1 MRITTIATAA
11 LVALSSATLAT
22 LASAETAVVDTTS
35 PAPMIIT
42 GAVNLDFAETTANK
56 TAGTMGIELDIDAG
70 DIATVDLDFKATD
83 GNALTLD
90 TWTVGTT
97 VGAFGVAIGDDN
109 GILPT
114 TTANVVAD
122 GTLTAP
128 AMTESVALSFGSASV
143 VVGLS
148 DYKTDITEVSNLQ
161 GAYTIDAGI
170 VDVTAS
176 VDYNRTS
183 ENYVWGGE
191 VAGLDLGMVT
201 AGGMM
206 TYDTDAELFA
216 YESTVGVSGF
226 TAYVNGTDVDALQN
240 VGGEWT
246 KDLNTGLT
254 FTAGANYD
262 TDAKDL
268 TPTAGLSFN
277 F

>member
-1 MRITTIATAA
+1 MRITVLAIVAAMIATSA
-11 LVALSSATLAT
+11 LAEETTATAPVMGPALS
-22 LASAETAVVDTTS
+22 
-35 PAPMIIT
+35 
-42 GAVNLDFAETTANK
+42 GAVTLDFAETAAGK
-56 TAGTMGIELDIDAG
+56 TAGTMGVELDIDAG
-70 DIATVDLDFKATD
+70 SLATVDLDFKATD

-109 GILPT
+109 GLMPT
-114 TTANVVAD
+114 TTAASAAD
-122 GTLTAP
+122 GTLTVP
-128 AMTESVALSFGSASV
+128 AMTESVQVTIGAASV
-143 VVGLS
+143 AVGLS
-148 DYKTDITEVSNLQ
+148 DYTTDVTEVSNLQ

-183 ENYVWGGE
+183 ENYVFGGE
-191 VAGLDLGMVT
+191 FAGLDLGIVT

-206 TYDTDAELFA
+206 TYDNDADLFA

-226 TAYVNGTDVDALQN
+226 TAYINGTDVDALQN

-246 KDLNTGLT
+246 TDLDTGLT

-262 TDAKDL
+262 TDAQDL
-268 TPTAGLSFN
+268 TPRAGLSFN

>member
-1 MRITTIATAA
+1 MRTIVLAIVAAMAATSA
-11 LVALSSATLAT
+11 LAEDTVTKTQTPVMGPVLS
-22 LASAETAVVDTTS
+22 
-35 PAPMIIT
+35 
-42 GAVNLDFAETTANK
+42 GAVTLDFAETTNNNYG
-56 TAGTMGIELDIDAG
+56 GTFGLDLGIDAPG
-70 DIATVDLDFKATD
+70 VATVDLDFKATD

-90 TWTVGTT
+90 TWTVATT
-97 VGAFGVAIGDDN
+97 VGAFGVAVGDDN
-109 GILPT
+109 GLLPE
-114 TTANVVAD
+114 TTADAAAD
-122 GTLTAP
+122 GTLTVP
-128 AMTESVALSFGSASV
+128 AMTESVQVTMGAASV
-143 VVGLS
+143 AVGLS
-148 DYKTDITEVSNLQ
+148 DYTTDVTEVSNLQ

-191 VAGLDLGMVT
+191 FAGLDLGAVT

-206 TYDTDAELFA
+206 TYDNDADLFA

-246 KDLNTGLT
+246 KDLDTSLT
-254 FTAGANYD
+254 FTVGANYD

-268 TPTAGLSFN
+268 TPRAGLSFN

>member
-1 MRITTIATAA
+1 MANRYP
-11 LVALSSATLAT
+11 L
-22 LASAETAVVDTTS
+22 VVDTTN
-35 PAPMIIT
+35 
-42 GAVNLDFAETTANK
+42 GNK
-56 TAGTMGIELDIDAG
+56 IREIPNG
-70 DIATVDLDFKATD
+70 D
-83 GNALTLD
+83 
-90 TWTVGTT
+90 
-97 VGAFGVAIGDDN
+97 
-109 GILPT
+109 
-114 TTANVVAD
+114 
-122 GTLTAP
+122 
-128 AMTESVALSFGSASV
+128 
-143 VVGLS
+143 
-148 DYKTDITEVSNLQ
+148 NLQ
-161 GAYTIDAGI
+161 LTGNSVIGV

-246 KDLNTGLT
+246 TDLDTGLT

-268 TPTAGLSFN
+268 TPRAGLSFN

>member
-1 MRITTIATAA
+1 MRTI
-11 LVALSSATLAT
+11 VLAT
-22 LASAETAVVDTTS
+22 VAAMAATSAFAETVTKTQTPVMS
-35 PAPMIIT
+35 PVLS
-42 GAVNLDFAETTANK
+42 GAVTLDFAETAAGK
-56 TAGTMGIELDIDAG
+56 TAGTMGVELDIDAG
-70 DIATVDLDFKATD
+70 SLATVDLDFKATD
-83 GNALTLD
+83 GSSLTLD

-97 VGAFGVAIGDDN
+97 VGAFGVAVGDDN
-109 GILPT
+109 GLMPT
-114 TTANVVAD
+114 TTADAAAD
-122 GTLTAP
+122 GTLTVP
-128 AMTESVALSFGSASV
+128 AMTESVQVTMGAASV
-143 VVGLS
+143 AVGLS
-148 DYKTDITEVSNLQ
+148 DYTTDVTEVSNLQ

-206 TYDTDAELFA
+206 TYDNDADLFA

-226 TAYVNGTDVDALQN
+226 TAYINGTDADALQN

-246 KDLNTGLT
+246 TDLDTGLT

-262 TDAKDL
+262 TDAEDL
-268 TPTAGLSFN
+268 TPRAGLSFN